1 MSRKIP
7 KKIGEFQTVLSI
19 ARKQQTKQQERLR
32 RDKESFVP
40 SSVWPAKFLQSL
52 GAKKH
57 LQGFVIPRK
66 LTQKINM
73 HKLTPKSGPMS
84 EELCHVQR
92 LKRSMSLNFGF
103 GILDSG
109 LRIWD
114 FEFWEF
120 RADKHSI

>member
-92 LKRSMSLNFGF
+92 LKDQCL
-103 GILDSG
+103 
-109 LRIWD
+109 
-114 FEFWEF
+114 
-120 RADKHSI
+120 